1 MQGPAGGP
9 TPPAGPWCGI
19 AAVPVPGP
27 ALPSCGTGAVARGNR
42 AIPVCQNAK
51 TLVADAFFTHSL
63 AKVRS

>member
-9 TPPAGPWCGI
+9 TPPGRPLVRDRRRSRAGPRTPHLRDP
-19 AAVPVPGP
+19 AVM
-27 ALPSCGTGAVARGNR
+27 RGNR